1 MLDLSLDY
9 KILLNNKLDA
19 AVQELD
25 ILFNTE
31 TTELINN
38 PTFGTNFEQ
47 FLWQLTPS
55 PQALKKYIIEKI
67 NDTLFLSQ
75 FDVSVDVD
83 VYKGEIR
90 MIYDVKIHVSDNRG
104 NNITR
109 NFQLR

>member
-55 PQALKKYIIEKI
+55 PQSLKKYIIEKI

-75 FDVSVDVD
+75 FDVSVDID

-90 MIYDVKIHVSDNRG
+90 MIYDVKIHISDKNG
-104 NNITR
+104 NTTTKNYQFR
-109 NFQLR
+109 

>member
-9 KILLNNKLDA
+9 KILINNNFDA
-19 AVQELD
+19 AIQELD

-55 PQALKKYIIEKI
+55 VHSLKKYISEKI
-67 NDTLFLSQ
+67 NETYFLSKLNT
-75 FDVSVDVD
+75 DIEVEL
-83 VYKGEIR
+83 YKGEIR
-90 MIYDVKIHVSDNRG
+90 MIYDVKIYISDNQG
-104 NNITR
+104 NKTVKNYQFR
-109 NFQLR
+109 